1 MVASKLA
8 GEVLKS
14 GVKRA
19 GGKMAGDSLI
29 GFFSKIGPQTA
40 AAVRGVG
47 KEAVE
52 QGATQ
57 AAKNIFTNPSL
68 ITKGL
73 TAGDLAG
80 AAMIAKKGQ
89 DMAAIKGGIETAAT
103 VAGKIAPV
111 VATGATALYGQNII
125 ENIFDQQNIGSQ
137 PFRSRKTG
145 SAEFDSFLHEQ
156 ALTQQRLENEMAVI
170 RQKAILGV
178 PSPLE
183 MAQAEKLITE
193 SGEATNQEVMG
204 IARSLY
210 GTGLR
215 AQNL

>member
-8 GEVLKS
+8 GKVLES
-14 GVKRA
+14 GIKRA
-19 GGKMAGDSLI
+19 GGKMAGDSLM
-29 GFFSKIGPQTA
+29 GFFNAIGPKTA
-40 AAVRGVG
+40 AAIRGVG

-103 VAGKIAPV
+103 VAGKIAPA
-111 VATGATALYGQNII
+111 VATGAATLYGQNII
-125 ENIFDQQNIGSQ
+125 ENIFDQQNVGSQ

-170 RQKAILGV
+170 RQKAVLGV

-215 AQNL
+215 A

>member
-19 GGKMAGDSLI
+19 GGKMAGDSLM
-29 GFFSKIGPQTA
+29 GFFNKIGPKTA
-40 AAVRGVG
+40 ELVRGVG
-47 KEAVE
+47 KEIAEV
-52 QGATQ
+52 GAGQ
-57 AAKNIFTNPSL
+57 AAKNVL
-68 ITKGL
+68 GGKVGGL
-73 TAGDLAG
+73 TASQLANTPLIPAVG
-80 AAMIAKKGQ
+80 RSLTGSAA
-89 DMAAIKGGIETAAT
+89 GIETVAT
-103 VAGKIAPV
+103 AAGKIAPV
-111 VATGATALYGQNII
+111 VATGATALYGQNVI
-125 ENIFDQQNIGSQ
+125 ENIFDQQNVGSQ

-215 AQNL
+215 A

>member
-125 ENIFDQQNIGSQ
+125 ENIFDQQNVGSQ
-137 PFRSRKTG
+137 PFRGRKSG
-145 SAEFDSFLHEQ
+145 NQDFDSFLYEQ

-178 PSPLE
+178 PSPLQ

-193 SGEATNQEVMG
+193 AGEATNREALGV
-204 IARSLY
+204 ARSIY

-215 AQNL
+215 A

>member
-8 GEVLKS
+8 GKVLES
-14 GVKRA
+14 GIKRA
-19 GGKMAGDSLI
+19 GGKMAGDSLM
-29 GFFSKIGPQTA
+29 GFFNAIGPKTA
-40 AAVRGVG
+40 AAIRGVG

-89 DMAAIKGGIETAAT
+89 DMAALKGGIETAAT
-103 VAGKIAPV
+103 VAGKIAPA
-111 VATGATALYGQNII
+111 VATGAATLYGQNII
-125 ENIFDQQNIGSQ
+125 ENIFDQQNVGSQ

-170 RQKAILGV
+170 RQKAVLGV

-215 AQNL
+215 A

>member
-1 MVASKLA
+1 MARISGTALSNFFKLYN
-8 GEVLKS
+8 KM
-14 GVKRA
+14 
-19 GGKMAGDSLI
+19 GKPVGD
-29 GFFSKIGPQTA
+29 
-40 AAVRGVG
+40 AVRGVG
-47 KEAVE
+47 KELVE

-57 AAKNIFTNPSL
+57 AAKNIFAGKVTGQTAKQL
-68 ITKGL
+68 AEAGL
-73 TAGDLAG
+73 QTGAAQAINLAG
-80 AAMIAKKGQ
+80 GAAQIGAPALG
-89 DMAAIKGGIETAAT
+89 AAYIGG
-103 VAGKIAPV
+103 
-111 VATGATALYGQNII
+111 L
-125 ENIFDQQNIGSQ
+125 FDQQNVGSQ
-137 PFRSRKTG
+137 PFRGRKTG

-215 AQNL
+215 A

>member
-19 GGKMAGDSLI
+19 GGKMAGDSLM
-29 GFFSKIGPQTA
+29 GFFNAIGPKTA

-47 KEAVE
+47 KEVVE

-73 TAGDLAG
+73 TASQLAKSPIIPEL
-80 AAMIAKKGQ
+80 ASKGLT
-89 DMAAIKGGIETAAT
+89 AGSVAGIETAAT
-103 VAGKIAPV
+103 VAGKIAPAI
-111 VATGATALYGQNII
+111 ATGAATLYGQNII
-125 ENIFDQQNIGSQ
+125 ENIFDQQNVGSQ
-137 PFRSRKTG
+137 PFRGRKTG

-178 PSPLE
+178 PSPLQ

-204 IARSLY
+204 VARSLY

-215 AQNL
+215 A

>member
-1 MVASKLA
+1 
-8 GEVLKS
+8 
-14 GVKRA
+14 
-19 GGKMAGDSLI
+19 
-29 GFFSKIGPQTA
+29 
-40 AAVRGVG
+40 
-47 KEAVE
+47 
-52 QGATQ
+52 
-57 AAKNIFTNPSL
+57 
-68 ITKGL
+68 
-73 TAGDLAG
+73 
-80 AAMIAKKGQ
+80 
-89 DMAAIKGGIETAAT
+89 MAAIKGGIETAAT
-103 VAGKIAPV
+103 VAGKIAPA

-125 ENIFDQQNIGSQ
+125 ENIFDQQNVGSQ

-215 AQNL
+215 A

>member
-29 GFFSKIGPQTA
+29 GFFSKIGPKTEEL
-40 AAVRGVG
+40 VRGVG
-47 KEAVE
+47 KEIAEV
-52 QGATQ
+52 GAGQ
-57 AAKNIFTNPSL
+57 AAKNVL
-68 ITKGL
+68 GGKVGGL
-73 TAGDLAG
+73 TASQLANTPLIPAVG
-80 AAMIAKKGQ
+80 RSLTGSAA
-89 DMAAIKGGIETAAT
+89 GIETAAT
-103 VAGKIAPV
+103 AAGKIAPA

-125 ENIFDQQNIGSQ
+125 ENIFDQQNVGSQ
-137 PFRSRKTG
+137 PFRGRKSG
-145 SAEFDSFLHEQ
+145 NQDFDAFLYEQ

-170 RQKAILGV
+170 RQKAILTV
-178 PSPLE
+178 PNPVQ

-193 SGEATNQEVMG
+193 SGEATNREVLG
-204 IARSLY
+204 VARSIY

-215 AQNL
+215 A